1 MVKKYLALLI
11 IAALMFGLLIEG
23 CGKKA
28 EEGAEGS
35 TEEGAEGSASEGGEG
50 GDVQEAS
57 RTAPAPAAAPP
68 PAAAPAAAPKP
79 PAPPKGGAPQQKQVA
94 IKYKPVPEDRF
105 LPIEFDTK
113 EAALVTSGQTYGGK
127 IRRNIFRDIK
137 SSSKLRKDAESAIEQ
152 AKKMVEKVKN
162 MPQGTYSEPLFK
174 QADENLKQAEAAFK
188 DQNYFKAKAVAEK
201 AYELANEALPKA
213 DKNQDKP
220 VAELLY
226 KGFYQ
231 LSEEKTAMLTKKDAD
246 TGAEKL
252 FMVQTGSIVSEDLP
266 NPVVIELPDGTQK
279 KITKIEYKIEQ
290 ISEDFLVITNITE
303 NKPSFNIAISRPG
316 DSKKSAKDAK
326 AKDVKEKEPA
336 AEKPSFQS
344 NQTQKTGSTLSGNKI
359 GGLNK

>member
-1 MVKKYLALLI
+1 MFKKYLALLI
-11 IAALMFGLLIEG
+11 IAALIFGLFIEG

-28 EEGAEGS
+28 EETTEGS
-35 TEEGAEGSASEGGEG
+35 TEEGAEGGEENA
-50 GDVQEAS
+50 DVQEAS

-68 PAAAPAAAPKP
+68 PAAAPAPAAAPKP

-152 AKKMVEKVKN
+152 ARKMVEKVKN

-174 QADENLKQAEAAFK
+174 QADENLKQADAAFK
-188 DQNYFKAKAVAEK
+188 EQNYFKAKAVAEK

-252 FMVQTGSIVSEDLP
+252 FMVQAGSIVSEELP
-266 NPVVIELPDGTQK
+266 NPVVIELPDGSQK
-279 KITKIEYKIEQ
+279 KITKIEYKVEQ
-290 ISEDFLVITNITE
+290 ITEDFLVITNITE

-316 DSKKSAKDAK
+316 DSKTSGKDAK
-326 AKDVKEKEPA
+326 VKDVKEKEPA
-336 AEKPSFQS
+336 AADKPSFQS
-344 NQTQKTGSTLSGNKI
+344 NQTQKTGSSLSGNKI
-359 GGLNK
+359 GGIKK